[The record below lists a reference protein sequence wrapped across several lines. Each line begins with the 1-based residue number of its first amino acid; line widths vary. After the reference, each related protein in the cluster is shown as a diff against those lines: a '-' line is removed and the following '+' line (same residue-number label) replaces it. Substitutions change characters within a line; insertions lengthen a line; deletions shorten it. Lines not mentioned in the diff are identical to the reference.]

1 MEEEL
6 KTPHSIAMPKIITIL
21 DTEEEHIENKHLS
34 EEEMEDEY
42 CDTIMD
48 I

>member
-6 KTPHSIAMPKIITIL
+6 KTPHSIAIQKIITVL
-21 DTEEEHIENKHLS
+21 DTEEEHGHQS
-34 EEEMEDEY
+34 EEEQEDEY

-48 I
+48 IQN